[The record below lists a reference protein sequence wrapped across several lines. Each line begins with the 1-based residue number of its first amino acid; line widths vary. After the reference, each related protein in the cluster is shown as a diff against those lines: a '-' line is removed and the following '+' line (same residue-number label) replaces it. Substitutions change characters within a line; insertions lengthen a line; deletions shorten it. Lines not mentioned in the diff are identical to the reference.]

1 MRPRST
7 CAIVRAATARSP
19 RPIAVIC
26 MIVRTVKVV
35 VFAFL
40 AALLSLAGPYSIG
53 LRQQH
58 RARKFLRDVTKLKLG
73 AATFADAERLADR
86 YGGEPWNAI
95 PSLAMCTSSQCY
107 LIFKFP
113 NPRNYLPFFSKV
125 LFGGLVHVKDGTVVS
140 VEISYECDS
149 RLGWA
154 AYDVT
159 ETPGGNFPDDRVH
172 HWQYFGY
179 EWKSPAY
186 GVRPLHVDGNGVPWV
201 LQVLLG
207 KNANAGERSDALAF
221 DLSCLA
227 KLYDCRTPSSIYP
240 AKMLRLAV
248 NESWPTPNA
257 PLVRK

>member
-1 MRPRST
+1 MT
-7 CAIVRAATARSP
+7 
-19 RPIAVIC
+19 
-26 MIVRTVKVV
+26 VRTVKIV
-35 VFAFL
+35 AF
-40 AALLSLAGPYSIG
+40 ALLSLAGLYSIG

-58 RARKFLRDVTKLKLG
+58 RARRFLGDVTKRKLG
-73 AATFADAERLADR
+73 AATFADAERLAGR

-95 PSLAMCTSSQCY
+95 PSLAKCTSSQCY

-125 LFGGLVHVKDGTVVS
+125 LFGGLVHIKDGTVVS

-159 ETPGGNFPDDRVH
+159 ETPGGNLPDDRADH
-172 HWQYFGY
+172 RQYFGY
-179 EWKSPAY
+179 ESSAY
-186 GVRPLHVDGNGVPWV
+186 GVRPLHVDGNGVPWD
-201 LQVLLG
+201 LHVLLG

-227 KLYDCRTPSSIYP
+227 KLHDCRTLSSIYP

-248 NESWPTPNA
+248 KESWPTPNA
-257 PLVRK
+257 PLVPK